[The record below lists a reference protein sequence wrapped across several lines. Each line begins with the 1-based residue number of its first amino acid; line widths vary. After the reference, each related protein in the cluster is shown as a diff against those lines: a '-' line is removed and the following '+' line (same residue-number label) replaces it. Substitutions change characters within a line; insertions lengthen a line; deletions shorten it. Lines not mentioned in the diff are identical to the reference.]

1 MVSPRLGLAVGGYG
15 FGAMMSDEIGRIAAN
30 MIGGDD
36 KWNMDIPREK
46 LKARYV
52 TQPAKL

>member
-36 KWNMDIPREK
+36 KWSMDIPREK